1 MTTDREIREWARAQ
15 GIDVPA
21 RGKLGQEL
29 RDRFDRERDGG
40 PTADNPGLSAVGD
53 TGPAEGDGPEEMAPA
68 RPAAVDSFDNGE
80 RPPLAPP
87 GRMSLKRIT
96 TARPRQQHRR
106 VSLEDL
112 AADGWS
118 AMAAVLGS
126 QGLGPTARVLQM
138 QAPVAGA
145 ILEDALRGTVV
156 DRLLQPLARGSE
168 KGREVAALVGPPL
181 IVSVLTVKPELA
193 PKLLPVL
200 KRQMRT
206 WVLIAGPKMK
216 AREKAEQKAM
226 AAMGM
231 DDPGQLDGE
240 VDAMIASLF
249 APPDMMMAP
258 AEMQHAA

>member
-1 MTTDREIREWARAQ
+1 MTTTDQEIRTWAREQ
-15 GIDVPA
+15 GIAVPA
-21 RGKLGQEL
+21 RGKLSQEL
-29 RDRFDRERDGG
+29 RDRYVDGG
-40 PTADNPGLSAVGD
+40 PASDNPRLSVVGAAE
-53 TGPAEGDGPEEMAPA
+53 PAEGDGPAESAPV
-68 RPAAVDSFDNGE
+68 RPAAVESFDNGE
-80 RPPLAPP
+80 RPPIPP
-87 GRMSLKRIT
+87 AGRLSLKRIT
-96 TARPRQQHRR
+96 QARPRQQHRR

-126 QGLGPTARVLQM
+126 QGLGPTARVLSM

-145 ILEDALRGTVV
+145 ILEDAIRGTVL
-156 DRLLQPLARGSE
+156 DRLLQPIARGSE
-168 KGREVAALVGPPL
+168 KGREVAALLGPPL
-181 IVSVLTVKPELA
+181 IVSVLTMRPELA

-231 DDPGQLDGE
+231 DDPGQLDDE
-240 VDAMIASLF
+240 VDAMISSLF
-249 APPDMMMAP
+249 APPDMMMAADVP
-258 AEMQHAA
+258 HAA